1 MPVILPAG
9 VNIKN
14 AFVFWG
20 SGSAYS
26 SNAALPGYPSL
37 NTGLPDTYSSWRSPT
52 AGDCFI
58 RLDRGSSRATNAVGI
73 AAHNLATSGVTSIT
87 VARSTNGTDY
97 TTIATIPMTSDEDII
112 VAFNSVNVRYIRISW
127 TGPAANIG
135 VFQAG
140 LRLDFQC
147 PAVLPYTPI
156 QHSIRYEKEF
166 NNSVAG
172 HFLTNRVISKGASTE
187 VSLLMQSPNFVEVAM
202 RPFEVHYNQGGC
214 FFYAGAPAHMSD
226 DMGYCQAGGQDDI
239 VGVEYIEA
247 GTMANVSFSLNV
259 YKGA

>member
-1 MPVILPAG
+1 MPVILASG
-9 VNIKN
+9 TVAKN

-20 SGSAYS
+20 SGTAYT
-26 SNAALPGYPSL
+26 SNGALTGYPSS

-52 AGDCFI
+52 DGDCFI
-58 RLDRGSSRATNAVGI
+58 RLDRGASRATSAIGI
-73 AAHNLATSGVTSIT
+73 AAHNLASSGVSQIT

-97 TTIATIPMTSDEDII
+97 TTISTIALTSDEDII
-112 VAFNSVNVRYIRISW
+112 VAFTSVNVRYIRVSW

-140 LRLDFQC
+140 ARLDFQC

-156 QHSIRYEKEF
+156 QHSIQYQKEF
-166 NNSVAG
+166 NNSVSG
-172 HFLTNRVISKGASTE
+172 HFLTNRVIAKGASTE
-187 VSLLMQSPNFVEVAM
+187 VSLMMQTPNFVEVAM
-202 RPFEVHYNQGGC
+202 RAFEVHYNQGGC
-214 FFYAGAPAHMSD
+214 FFYAGSPMHMAD
-226 DMGYCQAGGQDDI
+226 DMGYCQAGSQDDI

-259 YKGA
+259 YRG